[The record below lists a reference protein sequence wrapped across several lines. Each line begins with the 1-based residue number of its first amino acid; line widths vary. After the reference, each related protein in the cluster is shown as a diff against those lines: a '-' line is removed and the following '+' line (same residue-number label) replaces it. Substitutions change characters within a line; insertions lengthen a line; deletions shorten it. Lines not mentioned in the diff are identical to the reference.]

1 MAKVVTITSAPVQ
14 AVVIL
19 PHAIR
24 LDYGLVFQ
32 EDSQPI
38 TIPSP
43 AMTLQLQNS
52 DLTPA
57 ELSTANTVRAWAQ
70 AKIDE
75 HEGL

>member
-1 MAKVVTITSAPVQ
+1 MAKVITITSAPLQ
-14 AVVIL
+14 AVQIL
-19 PHAIR
+19 PDCIR
-24 LDYGLVFQ
+24 LNYGLIFQ

-38 TIPSP
+38 TIPCP
-43 AMTLQLQNS
+43 AMTLQLDNS